1 MVKVVVGI
9 NTLISL
15 ILLYATWRVWR
26 LRLKLTRLTNWLILA
41 ERCSHTLFS
50 PAPQALNIS
59 RQSIH
64 NLRQT
69 NQALELKIQQLQQI
83 HNILSVGQ
91 RFWRWYFPRKVK

>member
-50 PAPQALNIS
+50 PAPQAFDIS

-69 NQALELKIQQLQQI
+69 NQALELQIQQLQQI
-83 HNILSVGQ
+83 YSILSVGQ